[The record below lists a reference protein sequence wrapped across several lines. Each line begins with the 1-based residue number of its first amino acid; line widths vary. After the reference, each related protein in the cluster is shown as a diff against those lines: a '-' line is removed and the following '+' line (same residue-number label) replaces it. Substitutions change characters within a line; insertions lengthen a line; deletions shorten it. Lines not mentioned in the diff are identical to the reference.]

1 MIDMEKKYI
10 AFISYRHR
18 FLDST
23 VAMALHR
30 KIEGYTV
37 PAALRKDGKRRLGR
51 AFRDREELTLGT
63 DLDEKIRNALDDS
76 RYLIVVCT
84 PDTPNSYWCGQEI
97 DYFLSRYGR
106 ENILIVLADGTPES
120 SIPSQLLFEYAED
133 GTPLR
138 PLEPLCA
145 DLVSRSN
152 HLPIKLLTA
161 MTRLGDEFLR
171 LAAAILDCRFDDLK
185 QRRKRRN
192 RNIMLT
198 VSVAALAIIG
208 MLATQN
214 ITIRRQNIE
223 ISEQKVQIEQQLQ
236 QTLLNESEALA
247 LISTQLME
255 EGNCRSAVETALQA
269 VPHGEIQRP
278 YSAAAEY
285 ALSSALY
292 AYQESGI
299 QFHTLTE
306 QETDIIALDVSA
318 DGNYAVTLDLDG
330 CIRCL
335 DTGSQTKRWSYNLRN
350 WYMDPGAA
358 SAYVNTVRVLDA
370 QNAVLCVD
378 QWAITLLSLEDGRVL
393 QKQENL
399 GAYYGNITEVS
410 EDGTWLSLLFSDTI
424 YLYHTGTNQ
433 IQGYTLPH
441 TAGEKTPLACCFSK
455 DGATCA
461 ALFSGNTVGSE
472 TKEFT
477 VVFADLQ
484 TPGAF
489 FVTCPVF
496 GEDACIAPLEDNRF
510 LISCSQNGQYY
521 LRCMTAE
528 GDMVY
533 EKVLNVTL
541 PPSTYHSSHPAD
553 SNLGIYT
560 GRIASICSS
569 PRQVC
574 LAYDNTLLCINP
586 GDGSLIQ
593 KLPLNSRCLWAGLSG
608 ENHVIFLL
616 ADGTIRSWIPE
627 ASSEEILMDCGFP
640 LASGQGASDAS
651 SGYVVIPQDNPS
663 QCLHLTGKT
672 RLWGTIL
679 NTSGLSGEK
688 MVCRDPSG
696 SRFLIHAAESG
707 TGYYPRHTLGVYDS
721 SNLNAIGLFP
731 VQGAYFSSQGTHLL
745 LSHAVLDIASGESRE
760 QDYGASGVDFI
771 GIQKTTPLSDQ
782 REGKPLL
789 TAGLSDGK
797 LVWWQDGE
805 NPRYT
810 VSPCPEMTV
819 LSPDPYWDSMEVG
832 YSGLIAMQYSDS
844 PEAAATYIPCPA
856 TVFAIFD
863 TEEETWTLLD
873 NPSKNPTAPARLCV
887 GVREKRVA
895 IADEYGML
903 RLYDLPTDSILLETD
918 IQISAA
924 AIDQMNFIQ
933 DDRFLIITQVNGW
946 VCAVDMTTGA
956 IKATWLIPDYDRNC
970 DLLICEDASRLF
982 FCETRGNI
990 NGLCIDIASWTVIA
1004 DIPGLACMLPA
1015 TGQILRIDPKNETV
1029 SIGTPYTLEELARLA
1044 KTRNN

>member
-1 MIDMEKKYI
+1 MEKKYI

-30 KIEGYTV
+30 KIESYTV
-37 PAALRKDGKRRLGR
+37 PATLRKDGKRRLGR

-120 SIPSQLLFEYAED
+120 SIPPQLRFKFTGD
-133 GTPLR
+133 GTPPR

-145 DLVSRSN
+145 DLVSQSG

-161 MTRLGDEFLR
+161 LCRLGDEFLR
-171 LAAAILDCRFDDLK
+171 LVAAMLDCNFDDLK

-192 RNIMLT
+192 RNILLAAAT
-198 VSVAALAIIG
+198 AALIIIG

-350 WYMDPGAA
+350 WNMDPVAA
-358 SAYVNTVRVLDA
+358 SAYVNTVHVLDA

-378 QWAITLLSLEDGRVL
+378 QWAITLLSLEDGSVL
-393 QKQENL
+393 QKQEEL

-410 EDGTWLSLLFSDTI
+410 TDGSWLSLLFSDTV

-433 IQGYTLPH
+433 IHGYTLPH
-441 TAGEKTPLACCFSK
+441 TAGQNTPLDICFSR
-455 DGATCA
+455 DGTICA
-461 ALFSGNTVGSE
+461 ALFSGNAGMSE
-472 TKEFT
+472 TEEFT
-477 VVFADLQ
+477 VVFTDLQ
-484 TPGAF
+484 TPEAF

-510 LISCSQNGQYY
+510 LIAYSQNGQYS
-521 LRCMTAE
+521 LLCMTAE
-528 GDMVY
+528 GAVAY
-533 EKVLNVTL
+533 EKILNVTL
-541 PPSTYHSSHPAD
+541 PSSTYHSSHPAD

-560 GRIASICSS
+560 GRIAAICSS
-569 PRQVC
+569 SSVVC
-574 LAYDNTLLCINP
+574 LAYDNTLLCIDP
-586 GDGSLIQ
+586 GDGNLIQ
-593 KLPLNSRCLWAGLSG
+593 KLPLNSRCLWAGLTE
-608 ENHVIFLL
+608 ENQVIFLL
-616 ADGTIRSWIPE
+616 ADGTIRSWMPE
-627 ASSEEILMDCGFP
+627 TSAEEILMDCGFP
-640 LASGQGASDAS
+640 LASGRGIPDA
-651 SGYVVIPQDNPS
+651 SGYVVVPQDNPS
-663 QCLHLTGKT
+663 QCLYLTCKIH
-672 RLWGTIL
+672 LWGTTL
-679 NTSGLSGEK
+679 DTSGLPGEK

-707 TGYYPRHTLGVYDS
+707 TGYYPSYTLGVYDS
-721 SNLNAIGLFP
+721 SNMNQIGLFP
-731 VQGAYFSSQGTHLL
+731 VQSAYFSSQGTHLL
-745 LSHAVLDIASGESRE
+745 QSHTILDIASGESRE

-771 GIQKTTPLSDQ
+771 GIKKTTPLSDQ

-797 LVWWQDGE
+797 LVWWQDGDS
-805 NPRYT
+805 PRYT
-810 VSPCPEMTV
+810 MCPCPEMTV
-819 LSPDPYWDSMEVG
+819 LYPDPYWDSMEVG

-863 TEEETWTLLD
+863 TAEETWTLLD
-873 NPSKNPTAPARLCV
+873 NPSINPTTPARLCV
-887 GVREKRVA
+887 GVQEKRVA
-895 IADEYGML
+895 IVDEYGIL
-903 RLYDLPTDSILLETD
+903 RLYDLPTDSILLESN
-918 IQISAA
+918 IQIAAA

-933 DDRFLIITQVNGW
+933 NDRFLIITQVNGW
-946 VCAVDMTTGA
+946 VCAVDMATGET
-956 IKATWLIPDYDRNC
+956 KASWLISGYDRNC
-970 DLLICEDASRLF
+970 ELLICEDASRLY

-990 NGLCIDIASWTVIA
+990 NGLYIDIASWTVIA

-1029 SIGTPYTLEELARLA
+1029 SIGTPYTLEELATMA
-1044 KTRNN
+1044 KNRNN